1 MTDKKDFD
9 VRFELSG
16 KVAKIFVQ
24 GPLKEEAGLDLRSI
38 VERKIEEGFTRFVFD
53 FGNSRAMSSPA
64 VATVLDLAEMIVD
77 SKSGKLIIS
86 GLTDLNMK
94 VFEMVGIF
102 MYAEACATHME
113 AEVRALM

>member
-1 MTDKKDFD
+1 MTEKKDFD
-9 VRFELSG
+9 VRFELNG
-16 KVAKIFVQ
+16 KIVKIFVQ
-24 GPLKEEAGLDLRSI
+24 GPLKEEAGQDLRAI
-38 VERKIEEGFTRFVFD
+38 VERKLEEGLTRFVFD

-77 SKSGKLIIS
+77 AKSGKLIIS